1 MSFFE
6 QLKSILATLNAQRIR
21 TLLTLLGIIL
31 GVGTLVLL
39 SSAIEGMGK
48 YMERGLRA
56 ASGEDIIT
64 VSRRWRDENTSKT
77 AQPLDRFDSRAL
89 KTAPSLE
96 GSRVLNTYTQRLPY
110 GTREGQQVQ
119 VVGTTPEA
127 LGFYE
132 LEVAKGRFITQ
143 ADVWSRDR
151 VAVLGSEAA
160 TKLIDSGEPLG
171 QEIKLKGVRFT
182 VVGVLAPKPTLGK
195 GGFWTWNEAVVVNEP
210 AFTDRLS
217 GSKGIED
224 IVLRTP
230 PDALE
235 SLGLARLAHTA
246 KAIVLNRHRGVE
258 NFHVTDPIKDAQ
270 SLQVASLL
278 VGGLELA
285 IALVCLGV
293 GGINIMNIMLV
304 TVTQRTREIGIRR
317 ALGAT
322 RADIRR
328 QFLVEAAILAAV
340 GGVLGVIGGS
350 LLAWLLSL
358 ILTATLGYWPFIFA
372 PVQASLGFAF
382 SLVTGLVFGWYP
394 AHRAANLSP
403 IECLR
408 HE

>member
-1 MSFFE
+1 MRFVD
-6 QLKSILATLNAQRIR
+6 QLASILATLNAQRVR

-39 SSAIEGMGK
+39 SSAIEGMGR
-48 YMERGLRA
+48 YMQQGLRA
-56 ASGEDIIT
+56 ATGEDVIT
-64 VSRRWRDENTSKT
+64 VSRRWKDESTGKT

-89 KTAPSLE
+89 ATAPALQ
-96 GSRVLNTYTQRLPY
+96 GSRVLNTYTQRASY

-127 LGFYE
+127 LDFYE
-132 LEVAKGRFITQ
+132 LAVARGRFITQ

-151 VAVLGSEAA
+151 IAILGDEAA
-160 TKLIDSGEPLG
+160 KTLIPSGDPLG
-171 QEIKLKGVRFT
+171 QEIKLKGVRFK
-182 VVGVLAPKPTLGK
+182 VVGVLAPKPKLGQ
-195 GGFWTWNEAVVVNEP
+195 GGMWTWDGAVIVNEP
-210 AFTDRLS
+210 AYVDRIS

-224 IVLRTP
+224 IVLRAP
-230 PDALE
+230 SEALE
-235 SLGLARLAHTA
+235 SLGLARLAHAA
-246 KAIVLNRHRGVE
+246 KAIVLHRHRGVE
-258 NFHVTDPIKDAQ
+258 NFQVTDPEKDAQ
-270 SLQVASLL
+270 SLQIAQLL

-322 RADIRR
+322 KADIRR
-328 QFLVEAAILAAV
+328 QFLVEAAILAAL
-340 GGVLGVIGGS
+340 GGLLGVAGGTFM
-350 LLAWLLSL
+350 AWLLSL
-358 ILTATLGYWPFIFA
+358 VLTLTLGYWPFVF
-372 PVQASLGFAF
+372 PPLQAALGFGFA
-382 SLVTGLVFGWYP
+382 LLTGLVFGWYP

-408 HE
+408 YE

>member
-1 MSFFE
+1 MRAID
-6 QLKSILATLNAQRIR
+6 QIASILATLNSQRVR

-39 SSAIEGMGK
+39 SSAIEGLGK
-48 YMERGLRA
+48 YMERGLRT

-64 VSRRWRDENTSKT
+64 VSRRWRDDETGKT

-89 KTAPSLE
+89 KTAPTLE
-96 GSRVLNTYTQRLPY
+96 GSQVLNTYTQRVPY

-119 VVGTTPEA
+119 VVGTTPGA
-127 LGFYE
+127 LAFYE
-132 LEVAKGRFITQ
+132 LQVAKGRFITQ

-160 TKLIDSGEPLG
+160 TKLITSGDPLG
-171 QEIKLKGVRFT
+171 QEIKLKGVRFK
-182 VVGVLAPKPTLGK
+182 VVGVLAPKPTLGQ
-195 GGFWTWNEAVVVNEP
+195 GGFWTWNGAVVVNEP
-210 AFTDRLS
+210 AYTDRIS
-217 GSKGIED
+217 GSRGIED

-230 PDALE
+230 PEALE

-258 NFHVTDPIKDAQ
+258 NFHVTDPIKNAQ
-270 SLQVASLL
+270 SMKVAELII
-278 VGGLELA
+278 GGLELA

-322 RADIRR
+322 KADIRR

-340 GGVLGVIGGS
+340 GGLLGVASGT
-350 LLAWLLSL
+350 LLAWLLSV
-358 ILTATLGYWPFIFA
+358 ILSATLGHWPFIFA
-372 PVQASLGFAF
+372 PVQATLGFAF
-382 SLVTGLVFGWYP
+382 ALLTGLVFGWYP

-403 IECLR
+403 IDCLR

>member
-1 MSFFE
+1 MRLYD
-6 QLKSILATLNAQRIR
+6 QLISILATLNAQRVR

-31 GVGTLVLL
+31 GVGTLVFLASTL
-39 SSAIEGMGK
+39 EGLGK
-48 YMERGLRA
+48 YMENGLRTA
-56 ASGEDIIT
+56 TGEDIIT
-64 VSRRWRDENTSKT
+64 VSRRWKDEKSGKT

-89 KTAPSLE
+89 RIAPSLE
-96 GSRVLNTYTQRLPY
+96 GSRVLNTYTQRVPY
-110 GTREGQQVQ
+110 GTREGQQIQ

-132 LEVAKGRFITQ
+132 LAVAKGRFISQ
-143 ADVWSRDR
+143 ADVWSRSR
-151 VAVLGSEAA
+151 VAVLGSEA
-160 TKLIDSGEPLG
+160 TKQLIESGDPLG

-182 VVGVLAPKPTLGK
+182 VIGVLAPKPTLGQ
-195 GGFWTWNEAVVVNEP
+195 GGFWTWNGAVIVNEP
-210 AFTDRLS
+210 AFTDRIA
-217 GSKGIED
+217 GSRGIED

-230 PDALE
+230 PEALE

-246 KAIVLNRHRGVE
+246 KAIVLNRHRGVA

-270 SLQVASLL
+270 SEQMVGLL
-278 VGGLELA
+278 IGGLEMA

-322 RADIRR
+322 KADIRR

-340 GGVLGVIGGS
+340 GGLMGVAAGT
-350 LLAWLLSL
+350 LLAWLLSV
-358 ILTATLGYWPFIFA
+358 ILTAALGPWPFIFA
-372 PVQASLGFAF
+372 PVEASLGVAF
-382 SLVTGLVFGWYP
+382 SLLTGLLFGWYP